1 MEDDRFFR
9 GLLFGMP
16 LGFLMW
22 AGLLSLLYWI
32 FQYAL

>member
-1 MEDDRFFR
+1 MEDDKFFR

-22 AGLLSLLYWI
+22 AGLLYWI